1 MARMRTIAP
10 VGTISGSLGALEFA
24 QTRIGQVVKVRKRR
38 SFKSSP
44 LQKAVHAR
52 LSAATDK
59 WHALT
64 TEQRAAWSTLAAL
77 GAYNYGLALAQNLSG
92 YQLFLRWYPNAF
104 CFDFPLGSGWDPPTN
119 NRTSTWPGLV
129 SLTLNYTSS
138 TFSIKTTGGGPS
150 GNRNSEEIYIGRFC
164 KSILRPPTKWSRLSR
179 RPKNS
184 GSMDYTTEFTTD
196 PQRVLKDEIVW
207 IRVRACFW
215 GSWPS
220 VAAYAWTAVK
230 GSPP

>member
-10 VGTISGSLGALEFA
+10 VSTISGSLGALEFA
-24 QTRIGQVVKVRKRR
+24 RTRRGQVVKVRKRR

-44 LQKAVHAR
+44 LQTAVHAR
-52 LSAATDK
+52 LSAATAQ

-64 TEQRAAWSTLAAL
+64 AQQRTAWNTLASL

-119 NRTSTWPGLV
+119 NRTSTWPGLL
-129 SLTLNYTSS
+129 SFTLNYTTS
-138 TFSIKTTGGGPS
+138 TFTIKTTGTGPG
-150 GNRNSEEIYIGRFC
+150 GNRNSEEVYISRFC
-164 KSILRPPTKWSRLSR
+164 TSTLRTPSKWSRLSR
-179 RPKNS
+179 RPKFTA
-184 GSMDYTTEFTTD
+184 SMDYTTEFTTD
-196 PQRVLKDEIVW
+196 PQRVLKNELVW
-207 IRVRACFW
+207 IKVRACFW
-215 GSWPS
+215 SSWPS
-220 VAAYAWTAVK
+220 VWAISYARVV